1 MGTFSISLFM
11 EVIMEYIIQKELSAR
26 VLDAAFAV
34 HRSMGPGLL
43 ESAYEGAYAVELV
56 SHGMEVAR
64 QVVYPLNYKGEY
76 IGAYVADMVVENK
89 IIVELK
95 SVAKLNVVMKAQ
107 LLNYLRLSGL
117 PVGYLINFC
126 NTRLEW
132 RRFVH
137 TR

>member
-1 MGTFSISLFM
+1 
-11 EVIMEYIIQKELSAR
+11 MEYIIQKELSGR
-26 VLDAAFAV
+26 VLDAAFTV
-34 HRSMGPGLL
+34 HRCIGPGLL
-43 ESAYEGAYAVELV
+43 ESAYDGAYAVELV
-56 SHGMEVAR
+56 SHGIEVAR

-76 IGAYVADMVVENK
+76 IGAYIADMVVENK

-95 SVAKLNVVMKAQ
+95 SVAKLNVVMEAQ

-132 RRFVH
+132 RRFVN
-137 TR
+137 TL